1 MEKLKNFNL
10 HFDDPQNII
19 KSICWILSYLSWL
32 LLTINSWVSFGW
44 LYREKYMKIWTIK
57 VVTDF
62 NEHIY
67 LPLQMFFIVVYV
79 VFNIS
84 NMIILAGS
92 IYFFI
97 TTLIKKDEQFI
108 IKIMENFNK
117 FHFFPLLLAFIMFIL
132 GESPAETHKDF
143 KAVNG
148 AGLAISLLG
157 LASMIFIYIMTDLNE
172 IYWMANFFIKKG
184 VYSCL
189 IILFWYNFCYS
200 IYFVHLANDPD
211 DQNITKWMKGCGLA
225 FSLIFGFCNLGFSF
239 YFKDILICFMN
250 FLIYIGLAIYF
261 YIHNSTHFDDNKHIY
276 ADFHNKTNKGDG
288 IVDMIIIS
296 LSFFMLIYLIILKLN
311 EFITEIKNIKVKQE
325 EIEIKVNNN
334 IEQIK
339 LMICNINLTPM
350 ET

>member
-1 MEKLKNFNL
+1 MEKLKILNL
-10 HFDDPQNII
+10 TFDDQQNII

-57 VVTDF
+57 VVIDI
-62 NEHIY
+62 NDHIY
-67 LPLQMFFIVVYV
+67 LPLQMYYIVVYV
-79 VFNIS
+79 IFNIS
-84 NMIILAGS
+84 NVIILAGC

-132 GESPAETHKDF
+132 GESSVESPKDF

-148 AGLAISLLG
+148 AGLAISLMG
-157 LASMIFIYIMTDLNE
+157 LASIISIYIMTDLNE
-172 IYWMANFFIKKG
+172 INWMANFFIKKG

-200 IYFVHLANDPD
+200 IYYVHFANNPD
-211 DQNITKWMKGCGLA
+211 DQNITNWMKGCGLA

-261 YIHNSTHFDDNKHIY
+261 YIHNSSHFNDNVEY
-276 ADFHNKTNKGDG
+276 ASFHNKTNKGDG

-296 LSFFMLIYLIILKLN
+296 LSFFMLIYFIILKVN
-311 EFITEIKNIKVKQE
+311 EFATELKNIKIKQE
-325 EIEIKVNNN
+325 EIDVKVNNN

-339 LMICNINLTPM
+339 LMICNIGLTPM
-350 ET
+350 E

>member
-1 MEKLKNFNL
+1 MEKLKILNL
-10 HFDDPQNII
+10 TFDDQQNII

-57 VVTDF
+57 VVIDI
-62 NEHIY
+62 NDHIY
-67 LPLQMFFIVVYV
+67 LPLQMYYIVVYII
-79 VFNIS
+79 FNIS
-84 NMIILAGS
+84 NVIILAGCV
-92 IYFFI
+92 YFFI
-97 TTLIKKDEQFI
+97 ITLIKKDGQFI

-132 GESPAETHKDF
+132 GESSVESPKDF
-143 KAVNG
+143 TAVNG
-148 AGLAISLLG
+148 AGLAISLMG
-157 LASMIFIYIMTDLNE
+157 LASIIFLYIMTDLNE
-172 IYWMANFFIKKG
+172 INWMANFFIKKG

-200 IYFVHLANDPD
+200 IYYVHFANNPD
-211 DQNITKWMKGCGLA
+211 DQNITNWMKGCGLA
-225 FSLIFGFCNLGFSF
+225 FSLIFGLCNLGFSF

-261 YIHNSTHFDDNKHIY
+261 YIHNSSHFDENVEY
-276 ADFHNKTNKGDG
+276 ASFHNKTNKGDG

-296 LSFFMLIYLIILKLN
+296 LSFFMLIYFIILKVN
-311 EFITEIKNIKVKQE
+311 EFATELKNIKIKQE
-325 EIEIKVNNN
+325 EIDVKVNNN

>member
-1 MEKLKNFNL
+1 MEKLKILNL
-10 HFDDPQNII
+10 TFDDQQNII

-57 VVTDF
+57 VVIDI
-62 NEHIY
+62 NDHIY
-67 LPLQMFFIVVYV
+67 LPLQMYYIVVYII
-79 VFNIS
+79 FNIS
-84 NMIILAGS
+84 NVIILAGCV
-92 IYFFI
+92 YFFI
-97 TTLIKKDEQFI
+97 ITLIKKDGQFI

-132 GESPAETHKDF
+132 GESSVESPKDF
-143 KAVNG
+143 TAVNG
-148 AGLAISLLG
+148 AGLAISLMG
-157 LASMIFIYIMTDLNE
+157 LASIIFIYIMTDLNE
-172 IYWMANFFIKKG
+172 INWMANFFIKKG

-200 IYFVHLANDPD
+200 IYYVHFANNPD
-211 DQNITKWMKGCGLA
+211 DQNITNWMKGCGLA
-225 FSLIFGFCNLGFSF
+225 FSLIFGLCNLGFSF

-261 YIHNSTHFDDNKHIY
+261 YIHNSSHFDENVEY
-276 ADFHNKTNKGDG
+276 ASFHNKTNKGDG

-296 LSFFMLIYLIILKLN
+296 LSFFMLIYFIILKVN
-311 EFITEIKNIKVKQE
+311 EFATELKNIKIKQE
-325 EIEIKVNNN
+325 EIDVKVNNN

-339 LMICNINLTPM
+339 LMICNVGLTPM
-350 ET
+350 EA